1 MAEGLTRRLLL
12 IGGIGPIP
20 SIPKGNRRIVHK
32 LGTCI
37 PYLGMDLI
45 PTYLLIGTCRLS
57 IRQCHRSIQTPASP
71 IRAGP
76 PAPPRKK
83 KLIVMMMKSGT

>member
-45 PTYLLIGTCRLS
+45 PTYLNYR
-57 IRQCHRSIQTPASP
+57 
-71 IRAGP
+71 
-76 PAPPRKK
+76 
-83 KLIVMMMKSGT
+83 